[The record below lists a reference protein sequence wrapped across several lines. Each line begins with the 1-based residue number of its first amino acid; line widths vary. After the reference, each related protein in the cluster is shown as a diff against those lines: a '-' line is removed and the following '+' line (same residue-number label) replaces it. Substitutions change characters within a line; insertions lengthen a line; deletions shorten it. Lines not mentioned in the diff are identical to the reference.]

1 MFAIVYTVAV
11 HTVAMRPFIKLSSFR
26 LIVCCLVFGAVLFA
40 TVSARADVRGEAIL
54 AVSKLHDIGAKRYL
68 PDDMNSLDSALA
80 EAELCEK
87 RGDRNNAEKLYLLA
101 LQKAQVILTLLEIP
115 QTTHDPTAE
124 PDGKKIDSETALDP
138 PPLTASEPESD
149 NLSSEV
155 ASSKLIGG
163 SGVYKV
169 VKGDSIR
176 LISAKLGVTRQH
188 LLKLNNLD
196 TNTALK
202 AGQKLIYNNRKIIPK
217 HLTEGILVNIP
228 DRTLYFFQQGTL
240 VNSLPVALGVSTKNE
255 KYVWQTPVGKFRV
268 TAKQK
273 DPTWFVPASIRAE
286 MEEQGKEVVTKV
298 PPGPKNPLGKFAIK
312 TSLPGILIHSTTMP
326 WSVYGYASHGCIR
339 VYPERMEELFNE
351 VKINTLGEIIYNP
364 VKLAVTDSGKI
375 FLEVHND
382 IYNKGT
388 NVAEEARRMIDQQ
401 NLTDRVDW
409 KKVEALTKQ
418 KTGVAEDITM

>member
-1 MFAIVYTVAV
+1 
-11 HTVAMRPFIKLSSFR
+11 MRPFIESSFFR
-26 LIVCCLVFGAVLFA
+26 SIVCCLVFGAALFA
-40 TVSARADVRGEAIL
+40 AVSARADVRDEAIL

-80 EAELCEK
+80 EAGQYEK
-87 RGDRNNAEKLYLLA
+87 RGERSNADKLYLLA
-101 LQKAQVILTLLEIP
+101 LQKAQVISTLLEIP
-115 QTTHDPTAE
+115 QTAPDPTAE
-124 PDGKKIDSETALDP
+124 PDSKKNDSEPAVDS
-138 PPLTASEPESD
+138 PPLTVSEPESD
-149 NLSSEV
+149 NASSEV
-155 ASSKLIGG
+155 TSSKLIGG
-163 SGVYKV
+163 SGVYTV
-169 VKGDSIR
+169 VKGDNIR
-176 LISAKLGVTRQH
+176 LVSAKLGVTRQH
-188 LLKLNNLD
+188 LLKLNKLD
-196 TNTALK
+196 STTALK

-240 VNSLPVALGVSTKNE
+240 VKSLPVALGVSTKNE
-255 KYVWQTPVGKFRV
+255 KYVWQTPVGKFKV

-273 DPTWFVPASIRAE
+273 DPTWYVPASIRAE

-312 TSLPGILIHSTTMP
+312 TSLPGILIHSTTKP
-326 WSVYGYASHGCIR
+326 WSIYGYASHGCIR

-351 VKINTLGEIIYNP
+351 VKINTRGEIIYNP

-388 NVAEEARRMIDQQ
+388 NVAEEAKKMIDQQ

>member
-115 QTTHDPTAE
+115 QTTPDPTAE

-217 HLTEGILVNIP
+217 HLTDGILVNIP